1 MGFISYLGMAY
12 PDAEVGLLPTLES
25 PWASFSSRWCLS
37 TAEEG
42 EFYIRKHLQRSPR
55 YEGSQVTPC
64 YAQPSLGLARSN
76 SYFKWAYLRLK
87 IRGYY
92 KSVPF

>member
-1 MGFISYLGMAY
+1 MGFISYLRMAY

-55 YEGSQVTPC
+55 YEGSQVTQC
-64 YAQPSLGLARSN
+64 YIEPSLGAQQL
-76 SYFKWAYLRLK
+76 LL
-87 IRGYY
+87 
-92 KSVPF
+92 

>member
-12 PDAEVGLLPTLES
+12 PYAEVGLLPTLES

-42 EFYIRKHLQRSPR
+42 EFYIRKHLQRCS
-55 YEGSQVTPC
+55 EGSQVTPC
-64 YAQPSLGLARSN
+64 YAEHSLGAQ
-76 SYFKWAYLRLK
+76 
-87 IRGYY
+87 
-92 KSVPF
+92 